1 MSMLDSFVHHA
12 ESLIRASGALPGADD
27 ACLRS
32 IAEAASWL
40 SIRGGETLFAQ
51 GDPSD
56 SIYIVINGL
65 LVATV
70 SGAVRSNSD
79 DCAARC
85 RGEERDVVNVSRP
98 LSPKV
103 LQLLVHVGDRTR
115 ARRGDMVFGV
125 AASRNS
131 KPSSLQ

>member
-1 MSMLDSFVHHA
+1 MVPGRA
-12 ESLIRASGALPGADD
+12 E
-27 ACLRS
+27 
-32 IAEAASWL
+32 IA
-40 SIRGGETLFAQ
+40 
-51 GDPSD
+51 
-56 SIYIVINGL
+56 
-65 LVATV
+65 

-79 DCAARC
+79 DGAARC

-125 AASRNS
+125 AASRNRQA
-131 KPSSLQ
+131 KFT